1 MSKPVGKLSFRCTG
15 CGKEH
20 PASTTNWRCPDCGG
34 PFILSGTPSF
44 AQSRIKRQ
52 DFSLW
57 RYREFLRMG
66 KPVSLGEGL
75 TPLVKAK
82 GCGVNALY
90 KLEFLSPTGSFK
102 DRAVC
107 AMVSFLR
114 SIGIGVVVE
123 DSSGNAAASLS
134 AYSARAGIRA
144 KIFVPAYAS
153 PAKLRQIEI
162 YGAELVSVAGTRIE
176 ATRAAEAAAQAGAYY
191 ASHYWN
197 PVALEGLKTFA
208 YELAEQLHWRCPDNL
223 VVPCGHGTLLLG
235 AYYGFRALAQSGVTT
250 RMPRLFAVQAV
261 ACAPIVEAFDAGRR
275 ESAPVE
281 AGETVAEGIRIT
293 EPVRSREILTALDQT
308 QGRAVSVD
316 EEEIQQA
323 RRQLVGSGLFVELTS
338 AVAAAGLKRLVD
350 GGVIGPDECTVV
362 ALTGSGLKNLSVE

>member
-1 MSKPVGKLSFRCTG
+1 MSKTAGELSFLCTG
-15 CGKEH
+15 CGNKH
-20 PASTTNWRCPDCGG
+20 PASTTSWRCPDCGG

-44 AQSRIKRQ
+44 ARSKIKSQ

-57 RYREFLRMG
+57 RYDEFLGME
-66 KPVSLGEGL
+66 KPISLGEGL
-75 TPLVKAK
+75 TPLVTAK
-82 GCGVNALY
+82 GYGVNALY

-114 SIGIGVVVE
+114 SIGVGEVVE

-134 AYSARAGIRA
+134 AYCARAGIRA
-144 KIFVPAYAS
+144 KIFVPTYAS

-162 YGAELVSVAGTRIE
+162 YGAELVSVAGARIE
-176 ATRAAEAAAQAGAYY
+176 ATRAAEAAAQAGTYY

-208 YELAEQLHWRCPDNL
+208 YELAEQLDWRCPDNL

-235 AYYGFRALAQSGVTT
+235 AYYGFRALAESGVIS
-250 RMPRLFAVQAV
+250 RMPKLFGVQAA
-261 ACAPIVEAFDAGRR
+261 ACAPIVEAFDAGQR

-293 EPVRSREILTALDQT
+293 EPVRSREILTALSET
-308 QGRAVSVD
+308 QGRAVSVQ

-323 RRQLVGSGLFVELTS
+323 HRQLAGSGLFVELTS

-350 GGVIGPDECTVV
+350 GGVIGPDECTVA
-362 ALTGSGLKNLSVE
+362 ALTGNGLKNLAAE

>member
-1 MSKPVGKLSFRCTG
+1 MLRPVGKLSFRCTE

-20 PASTTNWRCPDCGG
+20 PASTTSWRCPDCGG
-34 PFILSGTPSF
+34 PFILSGAPSF
-44 AQSRIKRQ
+44 AQSRINSQ

-57 RYREFLRMG
+57 RYGEFLGME

-75 TPLVKAK
+75 TPLVTAK

-90 KLEFLSPTGSFK
+90 KLEFMSPTGSFK
-102 DRAVC
+102 DRGVC
-107 AMVSFLR
+107 AMVSLLR
-114 SIGIGVVVE
+114 SIGIGEVVE

-162 YGAELVSVAGTRIE
+162 YGAELVSVAGARIE
-176 ATRAAEAAAQAGAYY
+176 ATRAAEAAAQAGTYY

-208 YELAEQLHWRCPDNL
+208 YELAEQLDWRCPDNL

-235 AYYGFRALAQSGVTT
+235 AYYGFRVLAESGVTS
-250 RMPRLFAVQAV
+250 RMPRLFAVQAA
-261 ACAPIVEAFDAGRR
+261 ACGPIVEAFDAGLH

-281 AGETVAEGIRIT
+281 AGETVAEGICIT
-293 EPVRSREILTALDQT
+293 EPVRSREILAALNET
-308 QGRAVSVD
+308 QGRAVSVR
-316 EEEIQQA
+316 EEEIRQA
-323 RRQLVGSGLFVELTS
+323 HRQLAGSGLLVELTS

-350 GGVIGPDECTVV
+350 GGVIGPDECTVA
-362 ALTGSGLKNLSVE
+362 ALTGNGLKNLAAE

>member
-1 MSKPVGKLSFRCTG
+1 MSKPVGKLSFRCTE

-20 PASTTNWRCPDCGG
+20 PASTTSWRCPDCGG
-34 PFILSGTPSF
+34 PFVLSGTPSF
-44 AQSRIKRQ
+44 AQSKIKSQ

-57 RYREFLRMG
+57 RYREFLGME

-75 TPLVKAK
+75 TPLVPTEDYGPNVLFKQ
-82 GCGVNALY
+82 
-90 KLEFLSPTGSFK
+90 EFLSPTGSFK
-102 DRAVC
+102 DRGVAV
-107 AMVSFLR
+107 MVSFLR
-114 SIGIGVVVE
+114 SIGIKHVVE

-134 AYSARAGIRA
+134 AYCARAGIQA
-144 KIFVPAYAS
+144 KIFVPSYAS
-153 PAKLRQIEI
+153 PAKLRQIRI
-162 YGAELVSVAGTRIE
+162 YGAELVPVPGSRIE
-176 ATRAAEAAAQAGAYY
+176 ATRAGEAAARAGTYY

-235 AYYGFRALAQSGVTT
+235 AYYGFRALAESGVVS
-250 RMPRLFAVQAV
+250 RMPRLFGVQAA
-261 ACAPIVEAFDAGRR
+261 ACAPIVEAFDAGQR

-281 AGETVAEGIRIT
+281 AGETVAEGICIT
-293 EPVRSREILTALDQT
+293 EPVRSREILTALGET
-308 QGRAVSVD
+308 QGRAVSVQ

-323 RRQLVGSGLFVELTS
+323 HRQLAGSGLFVELTS

-350 GGVIGPDECTVV
+350 GGVIGPGECTVV
-362 ALTGSGLKNLSVE
+362 ALTGNGLKNLAAD